1 MRFFKSHESKE
12 KETLAFLSERE
23 ADNLAERV
31 LRCPVCGFKIGAAY
45 SDSTGHIRTK
55 CQKCK
60 HVWVLN
66 LAYFRRQ
73 RRRYQKGNCKSE

>member
-1 MRFFKSHESKE
+1 MRMATTIDLKKR
-12 KETLAFLSERE
+12 KALADRSQKE

-31 LRCPVCGFKIGAAY
+31 LRCPVCGFKIGVAY

-73 RRRYQKGNCKSE
+73 RRRYQKDN

>member
-1 MRFFKSHESKE
+1 MRMATTIDLKKR
-12 KETLAFLSERE
+12 KALADRSQKE

-31 LRCPVCGFKIGAAY
+31 LRCPVCGFKIGVAY

-60 HVWVLN
+60 HIWVLN

-73 RRRYQKGNCKSE
+73 RRRYQKDN

>member
-1 MRFFKSHESKE
+1 MRMATTFDLKKR
-12 KETLAFLSERE
+12 K
-23 ADNLAERV
+23 DLAERA
-31 LRCPVCGFKIGAAY
+31 LRCPVCGFKIGVAY

-60 HVWVLN
+60 HIWVLN

-73 RRRYQKGNCKSE
+73 RPRYQKGDYKS